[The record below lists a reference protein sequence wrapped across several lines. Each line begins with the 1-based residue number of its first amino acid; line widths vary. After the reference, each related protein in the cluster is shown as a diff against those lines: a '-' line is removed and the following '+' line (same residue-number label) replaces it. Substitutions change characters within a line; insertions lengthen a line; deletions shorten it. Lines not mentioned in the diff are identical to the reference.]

1 MRCNTLA
8 AVLSAVLIAGCDAGK
23 PVVTSIVFDGDA
35 HSISAGS
42 VVCYQDPAGI
52 LVILVRDKQSRTV
65 RIQLTQVGRIV
76 VQRVGL
82 RYGDISGFV
91 ADPPEVT
98 GTKVDDTYTVDGRMP
113 PNPGESQWHTF
124 KIETS
129 CPGYQDSPPPKMEP
143 QLGEP

>member
-1 MRCNTLA
+1 MRCHTLA

-42 VVCYQDPAGI
+42 VVCYQDPNGI
-52 LVILVRDKQSRTV
+52 LVILVQDKQSRM
-65 RIQLTQVGRIV
+65 RIQLTHVGRIV
-76 VQRVGL
+76 VQKVGL
-82 RYGDISGFV
+82 HYDDISGFV
-91 ADPPEVT
+91 ADPQEVT

-124 KIETS
+124 KIETT
-129 CPGYQDSPPPKMEP
+129 CPGYEDSPPPKVQP